1 MKATL
6 VHNNGRQR
14 FYSLSE
20 PIAKGMSLFG
30 PCDVMEDIKRYI
42 SERIKPEYKE
52 DVLDSFKDGCKM
64 IAVSDAHTHIE
75 RLVFPAFVRDNGEHC
90 ILTNEIDGKHTF
102 MIDGGDP
109 RSVYPDA
116 VYLRHLCIINNLK
129 WEGVEDGTES

>member
-30 PCDVMEDIKRYI
+30 PCDVMEDIKGYI
-42 SERIKPEYKE
+42 SEIIKPEYKE
-52 DVLDSFKDGCKM
+52 DVFDSFKDGCKM

-75 RLVFPAFVRDNGEHC
+75 RLVFPAFVCDDGEHC
-90 ILTNEIDGKHTF
+90 ILACEIDGKHTL
-102 MIDGGDP
+102 MIDGGDL
-109 RSVYPDA
+109 RSVYPDE
-116 VYLRHLCIINNLK
+116 VYLRHLCILNGLK
-129 WEGVEDGTES
+129 YEGIEDGTD